1 MLRLAAEE
9 LGLADKFAFGVVEDP
24 IPGPGQVR
32 IRVQAVALGFVDGL
46 IASGRYQMKP
56 SLPFCPGGEIAGTV
70 DLVGAEVLDIHIG
83 ARVVTWQ
90 LGGGLAE
97 YVTVPAAEVQSVP
110 EGLSLP
116 IAAAMLVDFQTAR
129 YALVERGNLLK
140 GETVVVAG
148 ASGGV
153 GSAAVQIAA
162 GLGAQVITLVSDAA
176 RRERAAE
183 LGAVAVLPPSNPQLR
198 AELKRLAPGGIDV
211 VVDPVG
217 GDLTETLFRS
227 LAKHGRHLVIGF
239 SSGAIPSLP
248 TNLALLKSA
257 SLVGVDLRHFVSATP
272 DKAREALQN
281 LFRQVI
287 EHRLAPPLLVE
298 FGFEQAIDALAATS
312 LRGRQG
318 KPVVVLP

>member
-1 MLRLAAEE
+1 MRRLAAEE
-9 LGLADKFAFGVVEDP
+9 LGSADKFAFGVTEEP

-46 IASGRYQMKP
+46 IASGRYQIKP

-70 DLVGAEVLDIHIG
+70 DLLGPDVLDVHVG
-83 ARVVTWQ
+83 ARVATWQ

-97 YVTVPAAEVQSVP
+97 YVTVQAAEVYSIP
-110 EGLSLP
+110 DAISFP
-116 IAAAMLVDFQTAR
+116 TAAAMLVDYQTAR

-140 GETVVVAG
+140 RETVVVAG

-162 GLGAQVITLVSDAA
+162 GIGARVIALVSDSAQ
-176 RRERAAE
+176 RHRAAE
-183 LGAVAVLPPSNPQLR
+183 LGAVAVLSPSDPQLR
-198 AELKRLAPGGIDV
+198 AELKRLSPDGIDV

-227 LAKHGRHLVIGF
+227 LAKHGRHLVVGF
-239 SSGAIPSLP
+239 ASGTIPSLP
-248 TNLALLKSA
+248 ANLALLKSA
-257 SLVGVDLRHFVSATP
+257 SLVGVDLRHFVAGTP
-272 DKAREALQN
+272 DKAHEASQH
-281 LFRQVI
+281 LFRQVV
-287 EHRLAPPLLVE
+287 EQRLAPPSLVE
-298 FGFEQAIDALAATS
+298 FGFEQAIHALAATS